1 MDQHPENFL
10 HILDT
15 NAELNGNETIHFRGR
30 LQALDD
36 FVARLLDRRRQYLA
50 LLSPWRRLPHD
61 LLAEIFIHVVESIG
75 QYHQW
80 DLQEVL
86 SRLSLVCRRWHD
98 VVLKTHR
105 LWSTLEIHGPFTPLV
120 STHLETWFKRAGDVP
135 KSLTFSAP
143 ECPSS
148 NPSHACFIYNHALA
162 QFLAQ
167 GPSLNHFSMHCANP
181 LCLRYGL
188 QLMKALRKEPAKGT
202 WSTIK
207 SLQLVFNQEWTE
219 RNPLHPE
226 RSVFHLLPPITSLD
240 LRLPPLPRR
249 HSPQNAH
256 LGVDWDEVKSDP
268 SLVLHI
274 PETLLSSLT
283 LLTLHCNWNGALVLS
298 ILKPC
303 KSLQSLE
310 LDFAST
316 TQIFGNPQE
325 IQNLADNNIIL
336 PHLRILRLRH
346 TKPDTLDLFHL
357 LLTPSLTEL
366 DLDFE
371 RDDNWLIPS
380 SRSWHELLSGPLL
393 GLVERSKC
401 RVHVERLR
409 LKTLHDV
416 DEDVLQ
422 RILLGLPAL
431 THLTTDDVDLYP
443 SLLCKLAFAE
453 PPALARLQRLEMYRF
468 KSNALVG
475 LVKYLG
481 LRKRRK
487 ELEGIPFTT
496 TDVLVKA
503 SSGTVLRMSKGVA
516 TLTSADESEDEDD

>member
-36 FVARLLDRRRQYLA
+36 IVARLLDRRRQYLA

-61 LLAEIFIHVVESIG
+61 LLGEIFIHVVEPIT
-75 QYHQW
+75 QYHW
-80 DLQEVL
+80 GLPEVL

-105 LWSTLEIHGPFTPLV
+105 LWSTLEIYGRFTPLV
-120 STHLETWFKRAGDVP
+120 STHLQAWFKRAGEVP
-135 KSLTFSAP
+135 KSLTLSAP

-148 NPSHACFIYNHALA
+148 NPSHACVVYNYALA

-167 GPSLNHFSMHCANP
+167 GPSLNHFSLYCASP
-181 LCLRYGL
+181 RCLRHVL
-188 QLMKALRKEPAKGT
+188 KLMKTLCEEPSKGA
-202 WSTIK
+202 WSTIT
-207 SLQLVFNQEWTE
+207 SLRLQFCQEWTE
-219 RNPLHPE
+219 RNPFDPE
-226 RSVFHLLPPITSLD
+226 RSIFYHLPPITAFD

-249 HSPQNAH
+249 HSPRNAH
-256 LGVDWDEVKSDP
+256 PGVDWDEVKSDTR
-268 SLVLHI
+268 LALHI
-274 PETLLSSLT
+274 PETLLSRLT
-283 LLTLHCNWNGALVLS
+283 LLTLHCNWNGARILS
-298 ILKPC
+298 ILKSC

-325 IQNLADNNIIL
+325 IQNLADNNIVL

-357 LLTPSLTEL
+357 LLTPSLIEL

-393 GLVERSKC
+393 GLIERSKC
-401 RVHVERLR
+401 RVHVKRLR

-416 DEDVLQ
+416 EEDVLQ